1 MVYLKREVILTQW
14 NPRGLIG
21 VIPSEILDIR
31 GEEGNFNM
39 ATETATAPAQS
50 ISAAASSAPNNQA
63 SQFWCNFCDFRTDDA
78 NAYLAHSCAD
88 VLAARG
94 VEVKPTGKNECS

>member
-1 MVYLKREVILTQW
+1 MVYLNRVFILTRW
-14 NPRGLIG
+14 NLRGLIG

-31 GEEGNFNM
+31 GQEGNFNM

-50 ISAAASSAPNNQA
+50 NSSATSVPNNQA